1 MVVLEDDAS
10 FVVVVVAVVDKDT
23 EEVVVAVA
31 VERTFD
37 AEERLQEA
45 VVVDYYY

>member
-10 FVVVVVAVVDKDT
+10 FVVVAVAGKDT
-23 EEVVVAVA
+23 EEAGAVAA

-37 AEERLQEA
+37 VEERLQEA
-45 VVVDYYY
+45 DAVDYYYY